1 MFCFPEIDK
10 QWTLQLHIQRTQIQW
25 TTRRHIPIQRFNCT
39 HFNKQLM
46 KKNSAKILRL
56 HRHMLDS
63 CITKLTNKEDQ
74 NNARKKNIMRFFWKR
89 KMKCNSIEIGEF
101 SKYVEELVPIISVT
115 GTGFFGGMFL
125 FYMHATFNRIEK
137 NFVSSYCHEQHFNRT
152 INKYRPK

>member
-1 MFCFPEIDK
+1 MKIFCFPEIDK

-56 HRHMLDS
+56 HRHMLDL

-74 NNARKKNIMRFFWKR
+74 NNARKKMLWGSFENGKWNAIQLKLANSASMSRSWFQSFPWLGLVFLGGCSYFICTQHSIASKR
-89 KMKCNSIEIGEF
+89 ISCLVIATNSI
-101 SKYVEELVPIISVT
+101 S
-115 GTGFFGGMFL
+115 
-125 FYMHATFNRIEK
+125 IE
-137 NFVSSYCHEQHFNRT
+137 
-152 INKYRPK
+152 P